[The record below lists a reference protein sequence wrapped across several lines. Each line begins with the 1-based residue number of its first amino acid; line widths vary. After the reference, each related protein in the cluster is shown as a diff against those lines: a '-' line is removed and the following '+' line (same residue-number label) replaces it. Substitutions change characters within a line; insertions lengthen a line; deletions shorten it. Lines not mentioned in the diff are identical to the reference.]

1 MPLTLESEAQM
12 KVESQENET
21 MLQRTPYKAPL
32 LDDDHNGSEVLTQA
46 EADEIFAQAVAELD
60 TQPLKIKDEPF
71 TIGEVLEVVF
81 LVSVLCFSFVG
92 IVWQC
97 ITYPHTLVVL
107 YTKAIPA
114 SITATLDVPTR
125 ALAPVT
131 ITRSA
136 TAATTGTGHQDARAA
151 TGTLIFYN
159 GGATPQYVPI
169 GSVFTGN
176 DGVKVTTDQSV
187 TIPAANLPAIGS
199 IPVFAHAV
207 LVGSKGN
214 IAAFDIDIALSPVLK
229 VRNEAPFTNGRDART
244 YKAVAAK
251 DLTTLTSTVN
261 ETVTQTFTTAF
272 SLQPGEA
279 AIPMHCTTKAT
290 PTHQAGEEAQ
300 TVTPSIAK
308 TCLAIAYNQSQL
320 THAAT
325 AAFTNTRPG
334 RNYHIVGSVQ
344 TTLRSVSPFSVTL
357 SGKWAFTFSQ
367 GYQDSLAQ
375 HIQGDDPAK
384 ARAYLLRTGVIS
396 YASVPN
402 TLASADY
409 INFLVLVG

>member
-1 MPLTLESEAQM
+1 MQ
-12 KVESQENET
+12 VESQENET
-21 MLQRTPYKAPL
+21 MRQRTPYKAPF
-32 LDDDHNGSEVLTQA
+32 LDDDHNWSEVLAQA

-60 TQPLKIKDEPF
+60 TQPLKVKDEPF
-71 TIGEVLEVVF
+71 TFSEVLEVVI
-81 LVSVLCFSFVG
+81 LVSVLCFSFMG

-131 ITRSA
+131 ITRSV
-136 TAATTGTGHQDARAA
+136 TATTTGIGHQNARAA
-151 TGTLIFYN
+151 TGTLILYN
-159 GGATPQYVPI
+159 GSATPQYVPL
-169 GSVFTGN
+169 GSVFTGH
-176 DGVKVTTDQSV
+176 DGVKVTTDQSS

-199 IPVFAHAV
+199 VSVFAHAV
-207 LVGSKGN
+207 LAGRQGN
-214 IAAFDIDIALSPVLK
+214 IAAFDIDSALSPVLK
-229 VRNEAPFTNGRDART
+229 VRNDAPFTNGRDART
-244 YKAVAAK
+244 FKAVAAK

-261 ETVTQTFTTAF
+261 ETVTQAFTTAF

-279 AIPMHCTTKAT
+279 AIPTHCTTKAN

-300 TVTPSIAK
+300 TVTLSIAK
-308 TCLAIAYNQSQL
+308 TCSAIAYNQSQL

-325 AAFTNTRPG
+325 AAFTKTRPG

-344 TTLRSVSPFSVTL
+344 TTLRSVSPLTVTL
-357 SGKWAFTFSQ
+357 RGTWAFTFSQ
-367 GYQDSLAQ
+367 GYQAYLAE

-384 ARAYLLRTGVIS
+384 ARAYLLSTGVIS

-409 INFLVLVG
+409 INFFVLVG